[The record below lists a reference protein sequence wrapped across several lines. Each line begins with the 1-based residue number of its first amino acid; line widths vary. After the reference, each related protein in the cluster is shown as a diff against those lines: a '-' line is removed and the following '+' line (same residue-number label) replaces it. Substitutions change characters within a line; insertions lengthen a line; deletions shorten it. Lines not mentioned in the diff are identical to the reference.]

1 MKKLFVITAL
11 LITITTKII
20 APLNSGNT
28 YTFTDEITVGINSDD
43 HEEIF
48 KK

>member
-11 LITITTKII
+11 LITITAKIF
-20 APLNSGNT
+20 APLNSDNT
-28 YTFTDEITVGINSDD
+28 HPFIDELTVGINSDD
-43 HEEIF
+43 HEELF